1 MLTLPGFF
9 TDLGGARLTVFGSGA
24 SQMAQL
30 ALLVTTVC
38 AAILLCATLVSA
50 RRLDWICGYAGCR
63 LERKAGSRLPRSDK
77 LPGLWEGCGDRPVT
91 FAATPVLARLRDGG
105 TALSALFAKPS
116 NRRWASQLARLLRGS
131 SENADRLAWF
141 ALLAA
146 QMSLFRW
153 AAAGSVMS
161 ALASVIIVYLYPIE
175 SDPLVLLNLAIL
187 VCIGIF
193 SAYKTTSFE
202 RNEILS
208 NILCNRPKKLE
219 VSTSFFMFIAAPFIA
234 LAAAIVIVAIPGV
247 VDWAGGLFAMLG
259 ALGVHP

>member
-1 MLTLPGFF
+1 LTLPGFF
-9 TDLGGARLTVFGSGA
+9 TDLGGARLTGVGSGA

-38 AAILLCATLVSA
+38 AAILLCATFA
-50 RRLDWICGYAGCR
+50 GAQRLNWICGYVRCR
-63 LERKAGSRLPRSDK
+63 LERKTSSRIPRSDNS
-77 LPGLWEGCGDRPVT
+77 PGLWEGCGDRPVT
-91 FAATPVLARLRDGG
+91 FAATPVMARLGGGG
-105 TALSALFAKPS
+105 TALRALLAKQTNQHWS
-116 NRRWASQLARLLRGS
+116 SQLRCLLNGS
-131 SENADRLAWF
+131 TENADRLAWF

-202 RNEILS
+202 RNEVLS
-208 NILCNRPKKLE
+208 NILCNRPRKLE
-219 VSTSFFMFIAAPFIA
+219 VSTSFFLFIAAPFIA

-247 VDWAGGLFAMLG
+247 VDWAGGLLAMLG